1 LPQKLF
7 LSPIFS
13 KKLKKAAFSDS
24 LFFPPPPDFQSKGA
38 MSMSE
43 QVKIVITTG
52 QPQARITGKGSVSKL
67 EKPKPGGS
75 GWQQKQTKPWK
86 PTRKPT
92 FARDGHF
99 DPTGIPSPP
108 TNIPGPFSG
117 KFAPPPI

>member
-1 LPQKLF
+1 
-7 LSPIFS
+7 
-13 KKLKKAAFSDS
+13 
-24 LFFPPPPDFQSKGA
+24 
-38 MSMSE
+38 MSE

-117 KFAPPPI
+117 KFAPPSDLMIFPAIQCKPLTFSANLPICLYERRECYA

>member
-1 LPQKLF
+1 
-7 LSPIFS
+7 
-13 KKLKKAAFSDS
+13 
-24 LFFPPPPDFQSKGA
+24 

-117 KFAPPPI
+117 KFAPPLRFDDLPGNSMQAVDFFCKPSDLSL